1 MNLKNAASTGT
12 SVLQKLRHDIVA
24 HIEPVISQY
33 KAVAFKTRG
42 LFFHEC
48 FHQPRVDFLCGDP
61 ESSFKF

>member
-1 MNLKNAASTGT
+1 MNLKNAASAGT

-42 LFFHEC
+42 PD
-48 FHQPRVDFLCGDP
+48 PRDVL
-61 ESSFKF
+61 